1 MAGYSSATGDL
12 RGRER
17 IAWSRSMGGPSRPP
31 MVSVRGV
38 PLQRLWHEPLREGV
52 PGGRP
57 GPARPRRA
65 RLGGGGPGGG
75 RVAEVEEDDRL
86 VLGKHLLEPAVVLR
100 ALLLVAG
107 AAPLLEQPV
116 HLRGGVGD
124 EVELVGARLGRV
136 PDVVLVGG

>member
-38 PLQRLWHEPLREGV
+38 PLELLGHEPLREVV
-52 PGGRP
+52 PDAGRRRHDP
-57 GPARPRRA
+57 LDARGHDRE
-65 RLGGGGPGGG
+65 

-86 VLGKHLLEPAVVLR
+86 APGEPLREPAVVLR

-116 HLRGGVGD
+116 HLR
-124 EVELVGARLGRV
+124 EVLAE
-136 PDVVLVGG
+136 